1 MVHISESQFVGTNIL
16 VRSDKKKYC
25 NAKIKLQNIT
35 IQNCTNG
42 INTLYILRM
51 SSIKLKNIKFSGN
64 FVKRGMVTSNSNVSV
79 YGNNY
84 FYHNTGNYI
93 SFSLRS
99 IISIYGN
106 IKFVSNKVN
115 WDWGGTV
122 VVINST
128 IKFRQTAEL
137 VKNEGKAGGAIVLYE
152 NS

>member
-1 MVHISESQFVGTNIL
+1 
-16 VRSDKKKYC
+16 
-25 NAKIKLQNIT
+25 
-35 IQNCTNG
+35 
-42 INTLYILRM
+42 M
-51 SSIKLKNIKFSGN
+51 SSIKLKNNIKFSGN

-137 VKNEGKAGGAIVLYE
+137 VKNEGKAGDAIVLYE
-152 NS
+152 NSQLVFWEQSRAMFLRNHAEKNGGAIFAKTQQ